1 MEEFEICIDFWDDQ
15 VILFALL
22 ERASLLYCSAV
33 PVPLLQQCDIYIP
46 KMCRKLLSFL
56 LC

>member
-1 MEEFEICIDFWDDQ
+1 MEEFEICFDFWDDQ
-15 VILFALL
+15 VILFSLL